1 MATSDN
7 MVPMKKTFAHFR
19 DRAIYD
25 STAKTAISV
34 RDGVLEYFGS
44 EIGHLPADKVFKVYR
59 SPATIANAAQL
70 MRGIPVT
77 NDHVS
82 LDVAVDSPAG
92 EVLSSKMIDLNMPEV
107 TARIGVMNELKVAPE
122 LLGYVDAGKRELSL
136 GYRATL
142 VECSI
147 PEFDLEQIDILPHH
161 LAVVDAGR
169 NGSVCSFIDH
179 ERNNENQE
187 ETEMT
192 KKKDKAALH
201 KVFTD
206 AEGQPSMTEIVAI
219 AQALPEALAALPV
232 DELAKVLP
240 VLQEIVSKAG
250 GGGAAAAAATEGVDD
265 EAAAGEGDDPKK
277 DKTMDAEE
285 PKKDTPVTDSK
296 AFKDAMK
303 AGLDRHVKVM
313 DKARQFLPEDYKF
326 EGKSTEQVMRDAVA
340 VEHGKTAFSDSELE
354 VAFKMMKKTQSQYRN
369 FGDGAST
376 GKFSNLA
383 DKAI

>member
-1 MATSDN
+1 
-7 MVPMKKTFAHFR
+7 MKKTFAHFR

-25 STAKTAISV
+25 SNAKTAISV
-34 RDGVLEYFGS
+34 RDGVLEYFGA

-59 SPATIANAAQL
+59 SPATIANAAAL

-82 LDVAVDSPAG
+82 LDVAVENPQG
-92 EVLSSKMIDLNMPEV
+92 EVLSAKMIDLNMPDV
-107 TARIGVMNELKVAPE
+107 AARIGVMNELNVAPE

-169 NGSVCSFIDH
+169 NGSVCSFIDQQ
-179 ERNNENQE
+179 RNNEGNE
-187 ETEMT
+187 DM
-192 KKKDKAALH
+192 KKKDKDALH
-201 KVFTD
+201 KVFKD
-206 AEGQPSMTEIVAI
+206 AEGNPSMTEIVAI
-219 AQALPEALAALPV
+219 AQALPEALAQLPV

-240 VLQEIVSKAG
+240 VLQEIVAKSG
-250 GGGAAAAAATEGVDD
+250 TGGAAAEAAGEGMDAD
-265 EAAAGEGDDPKK
+265 AGAAGEGDQPKK
-277 DKTMDAEE
+277 DPAMDADAEK
-285 PKKDTPVTDSK
+285 PKTDVTDSK
-296 AFKDAMK
+296 AFKDALTK
-303 AGLDRHVKVM
+303 RIDRHVAVM
-313 DKARQFLPEDYKF
+313 DKARQFLPDDYKF
-326 EGKSTEQVMRDAVA
+326 AGKTTEQIMRDTVA

-369 FGDGAST
+369 FGDGAT
-376 GKFSNLA
+376 AGKFSQLA
-383 DKAI
+383 DKEI

>member
-1 MATSDN
+1 

-82 LDVAVDSPAG
+82 LDVAVDAPAG
-92 EVLSSKMIDLNMPEV
+92 EVLSAKMIDLNMPDV
-107 TARIGVMNELKVAPE
+107 AARIGVMNELNVAPE
-122 LLGYVDAGKRELSL
+122 LIGYVDAGKRELSL

-142 VECSI
+142 VECSN

-179 ERNNENQE
+179 ERNNENE
-187 ETEMT
+187 GTENMT

-201 KVFTD
+201 KVFID

-219 AQALPEALAALPV
+219 AQALPEALASLPV

-240 VLQEIVSKAG
+240 VLQEIVAKAG
-250 GGGAAAAAATEGVDD
+250 GGGAAAAAAETTTDD
-265 EAAAGEGDDPKK
+265 DAGKEGEGDQPKK
-277 DKTMDAEE
+277 ETMDGDE

-296 AFKDAMK
+296 AFKDALTAK
-303 AGLDRHVKVM
+303 LDRHVKVM

-326 EGKSTEQVMRDAVA
+326 DGKTTEQIMKDSVA

-354 VAFKMMKKTQSQYRN
+354 VAFKMMKKSQSQYRK
-369 FGDGAST
+369 FGDGASA

>member
-1 MATSDN
+1 

-25 STAKTAISV
+25 SNAKTAISV
-34 RDGVLEYFGS
+34 RDGVLEYYGS

-59 SPATIANAAQL
+59 SPATIANAAAL

-82 LDVAVDSPAG
+82 LDVAVDTPQG
-92 EVLSSKMIDLNMPEV
+92 EVLSAKMIDLNMPDV
-107 TARIGVMNELKVAPE
+107 AARLGVMNELNVAPE

-142 VECSI
+142 VECSL

-179 ERNNENQE
+179 QRNNEGNE
-187 ETEMT
+187 DM
-192 KKKDKAALH
+192 KKKDKDALH
-201 KVFTD
+201 KVFKD
-206 AEGQPSMTEIVAI
+206 AEGNPSMTEIVAI
-219 AQALPEALAALPV
+219 AQALPEALAQLPV

-240 VLQEIVSKAG
+240 VLQEIVAKSGA
-250 GGGAAAAAATEGVDD
+250 GGGAAAAAADEGA
-265 EAAAGEGDDPKK
+265 EAAAGEGYQPKK
-277 DKTMDAEE
+277 DPAMDGEGE
-285 PKKDTPVTDSK
+285 PKKEVPVTDSK
-296 AFKDAMK
+296 EFKDALTK
-303 AGLDRHVKVM
+303 KIDRHVMVM
-313 DKARQFLPEDYKF
+313 DKARQFLPDDYKF
-326 EGKSTEQVMRDAVA
+326 AGKSTEQIMKDTVA
-340 VEHGKTAFSDSELE
+340 VEHGKTVFSDSELE

-369 FGDGAST
+369 FGDGAAT
-376 GKFSNLA
+376 GKFAQLA
-383 DKAI
+383 DKEI